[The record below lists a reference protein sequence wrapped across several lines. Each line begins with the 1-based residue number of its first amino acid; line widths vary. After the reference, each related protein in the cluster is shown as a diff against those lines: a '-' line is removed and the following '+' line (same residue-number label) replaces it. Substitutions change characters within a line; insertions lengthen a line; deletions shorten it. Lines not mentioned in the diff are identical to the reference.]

1 MNNRFNPVRKKG
13 KALSRHEVIVGVSA
27 VFGIIVVSV
36 AAVFVVRAFLTDFTQ
51 KRENE
56 FASITYTNIDIVEP
70 GGKTYTV
77 SLDLNNQN
85 HYVSGNGTVT
95 KDAQIKNLDG
105 EDKKPVY
112 LRIKTLLTVYDAD
125 GNNVTLDYC
134 FGSEPVSLQE
144 PAYLQQTAD
153 WYKGTDGYY
162 YYKHIMVP
170 GQTTDHIFPGN
181 ATDGYKA
188 TINNAVVLPDNAHVH
203 IDILADAVQAVSTD
217 TVLWTAA
224 DYYTAASIG
233 EVQTAWGMT
242 PSPASVSDDS
252 QKVTTTCG
260 WSVYT
265 P

>member
-70 GGKTYTV
+70 GGKTYDV
-77 SLDLNNQN
+77 SF
-85 HYVSGNGTVT
+85 SKTGNIYNSKHGTVT

-203 IDILADAVQAVSTD
+203 IDILADACRR
-217 TVLWTAA
+217 
-224 DYYTAASIG
+224 YRP
-233 EVQTAWGMT
+233 T
-242 PSPASVSDDS
+242 PY
-252 QKVTTTCG
+252 CG
-260 WSVYT
+260 QPRIIT
-265 P
+265 RQRP

>member
-85 HYVSGNGTVT
+85 HYDSPDGTVT

-153 WYKGTDGYY
+153 WYKGADGYY

-188 TINNAVVLPDNAHVH
+188 TILNANLLPDNAHVH

-242 PSPASVSDDS
+242 PSPVSVSDDS

-260 WSVYT
+260 WTVYT